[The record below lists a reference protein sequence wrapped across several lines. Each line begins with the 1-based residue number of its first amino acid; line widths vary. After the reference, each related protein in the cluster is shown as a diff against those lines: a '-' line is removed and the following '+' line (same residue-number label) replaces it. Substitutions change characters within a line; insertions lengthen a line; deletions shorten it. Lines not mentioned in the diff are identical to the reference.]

1 MHFGRLSGL
10 AGRYNRRVGKLQQQP
25 DQLNDADAL
34 RAILNGLEKAEGR
47 LSRANIVDILT
58 QFAQAREMLM
68 HQETAGTDVRSEL
81 SRYEDIGAR
90 LERDATNVVRLV
102 GGANRYR
109 ALRAEL
115 GVDEAEGGGWQ
126 LDEIAARRAR
136 RVLIVGGSTLAA
148 FLFMLGLGY
157 VFRETLFP
165 VDPIRDAV
173 SAAQAAAQKRNPAV
187 ALSAIDTGLA
197 FSPTNAT
204 LLVWQGAMLPM
215 TRSAESTAAYGQARA
230 ALGETN
236 FLLERSQVWLA
247 AQEYDKAL
255 LDLNGV
261 IAARPKDPIPYY
273 LRASAYEGLPER
285 KAAIADLEKAA
296 ELSQLAGNDYLYAN
310 ARIRLGYLM
319 QQISP

>member
-1 MHFGRLSGL
+1 M
-10 AGRYNRRVGKLQQQP
+10 GKLQQQH
-25 DQLNDADAL
+25 DELNDADAL

-47 LSRANIVDILT
+47 LSSANVVEILT

-90 LERDATNVVRLV
+90 LERDATKVVRLV
-102 GGANRYR
+102 GGPDRYR
-109 ALRAEL
+109 LLRAEL
-115 GVDEAEGGGWQ
+115 GVDGAEDGWQ
-126 LDEIAARRAR
+126 LAEIAARRAR

-173 SAAQAAAQKRNPAV
+173 GAAQAAAQKRNQAT
-187 ALSAIDTGLA
+187 ALSAIETGLS
-197 FSPTNAT
+197 FSPTSAT

-215 TRSAESTAAYGQARA
+215 TRSAESTASYAQARA
-230 ALGETN
+230 ALGEVN

-310 ARIRLGYLM
+310 AKIRLGYLM

>member
-1 MHFGRLSGL
+1 M
-10 AGRYNRRVGKLQQQP
+10 GKLQQQH

-47 LSRANIVDILT
+47 LSSANVVEILT
-58 QFAQAREMLM
+58 QFAQAREELM

-90 LERDATNVVRLV
+90 LERNATNVVRLV

-109 ALRAEL
+109 SLRAEL
-115 GVDEAEGGGWQ
+115 GVDGAEGGWR

-173 SAAQAAAQKRNPAV
+173 GAAQTAAQKRNPAV
-187 ALSAIDTGLA
+187 ALSAIEAGLV
-197 FSPTNAT
+197 FSPASAT

-215 TRSAESTAAYGQARA
+215 TRSAESTAAYVQARA
-230 ALGETN
+230 AMGELN

-255 LDLNGV
+255 QDLNGV

-273 LRASAYEGLPER
+273 LRASAYEGIPER

-310 ARIRLGYLM
+310 AKIRLGYLM